1 MALNSPGTQ
10 VTIIDES
17 QYLPAAPNSV
27 PLIVLAT
34 ASNKAN
40 AAGTGIAVGTT
51 SANAN
56 KLYQIT
62 SQRDLV
68 TYFGNPFFYKTN
80 NGTPIHGYELN
91 EYGLLAAYST
101 LGSSNLAYVIR
112 ADIDLAGLVGRTG
125 RPSAAPDD
133 GQYWLNTLS
142 STWGIFEF
150 NRVTGT
156 FTNKV
161 PVATITST
169 DDLFGGVAT
178 GVPKDTIGNIGDYA
192 INLTTTYGQV
202 DTYQTYWY
210 KAGAG
215 LSGTTNPL
223 YNTWVRV
230 GSTDWQKSIPALQ
243 GTVAPIAP
251 TLTSSGSP
259 VSPGVIVFS
268 TSTEVQSITG
278 FIDNNAIPGTYNSAN
293 PGDVLTVTSITG
305 GTLSVGSFIT
315 GVGIVPPGTTPT
327 TSIPAGVYISAF
339 LGASTGGV
347 GYYQLAQAPSAMAL
361 SLAYGSVTATA
372 QVGVVADLT
381 TLTANTS
388 GLDDAVAA
396 INTLPISGAIPN
408 VYADAVD
415 GRLAIYATGTNADG
429 SVTKFTIAPSSTAL
443 TLSSLGL
450 TVGTY
455 SAPSFVYGTNAQQ
468 PLWRTTDATPSPTGS
483 VWIKS
488 NNVNAGVSLS
498 VSQYSASTASWT
510 NKTVRVA
517 ESDWAVNAALDA
529 SGGKSIPLNTVY
541 AQASNS
547 YGLNSPIQLFT
558 RAARGPSVFIGST
571 TPGPFVP
578 TAKFNVSVSLP
589 GSATLDG
596 PYTVTMIGSTADAF
610 IVSWTDAKIPYTTA
624 VIDPTG
630 SIVITHTEGGVI
642 ILDDSASVYAQSP
655 LASPVVAAGFSV
667 YDPATLTGTLGV
679 KLGPLK
685 GVYETYADTAAPAY
699 LTPTNVGLG
708 AGINLKLNLYTL
720 GTTAYFTIP
729 TGLVPAP
736 TGYKIGDVVSVTSI
750 LTGTIYQ
757 LRVDT
762 IDATGAPTN
771 LTLISGTATPRY
783 TLQMSNWEVMDYIA
797 DSITPVNE
805 PATGTKWFHS
815 VANQVD
821 ILTNYGGKWY
831 SYNNKGYDIDGLPTA
846 GANLGNN
853 PTGPITSAS
862 MPSLQVD
869 GTPLVYGDLWIDTG
883 DLENYPVISRWQQV
897 GGVDQ
902 WVLLDTT
909 DQTTENGVLFAD
921 ARWGGSGSVDP
932 VNDTVPTIDS
942 LLTNIA
948 PAAVSGEAY
957 TDLDAPSP
965 SEYPSGTLL
974 FNTRRSG
981 YVVKE
986 FRSNY
991 FNGTDFADAAL
1002 PTQTSAWVTVS
1013 GNKSNG
1019 AAYMGR
1025 KAQRAMVVQ
1034 ALKVCIDTTSDLRE
1048 DQTFFN
1054 LIVCP
1059 GYPEL
1064 QPNMVALNNDRNNT
1078 SYIIGDSPLRL
1089 AADANDITAWATNS
1103 KGATSSGEDGLVTR
1117 DTYLGVYYPSG
1128 ITTDLTGTE
1137 VVVPASHMILR
1148 TMLHNDSVAYPWFA
1162 PAGQRRGVIDNAT
1175 NIGYINAA
1183 TGEVQTTQNR
1193 VALRD
1198 IEYTN
1203 YINPIAFF
1211 NNLGLLNF
1219 GNKNTFAS
1227 QSALDRT
1234 NVSRLVCYLR
1244 DRLAVAVRP
1253 FLFEPND
1260 SMTRTQARS
1269 VCQTLLADIMSK
1281 RGIYD
1286 YVVVCDETNN
1296 TPARI
1301 DRNELWID
1309 IAIEPVKAVEFI
1321 YIPVRI
1327 LNTGEIGGL

>member
-34 ASNKAN
+34 AKNKSN

-68 TYFGNPFFYKTN
+68 TYFGNPFFYKTT

-101 LGSSNLAYVIR
+101 LGSTNLAYVIR
-112 ADIDLAGLVGRTG
+112 ADIDLAEIVGKTG
-125 RPSAAPDD
+125 RPSSAPDD
-133 GQYWLNTLS
+133 GQYWLNTAS

-150 NRVTGT
+150 NSVTGL
-156 FTNKV
+156 FTNKPSIV
-161 PVATITST
+161 ITDANDIIS
-169 DDLFGGVAT
+169 
-178 GVPKDTIGNIGDYA
+178 GVPSSTIGNIGDYA
-192 INLTTTYGQV
+192 INATVDYSNTP
-202 DTYQTYWY
+202 DTYQTYWF
-210 KAGAG
+210 KN
-215 LSGTTNPL
+215 LN
-223 YNTWVRV
+223 NDWVAV
-230 GSTDWQKSIPALQ
+230 GSPEWQASVPAIQ
-243 GTVAPIAP
+243 GTVAPTVVSAGTIVVA
-251 TLTSSGSP
+251 TNSTP
-259 VSPGVIVFS
+259 VTVTG
-268 TSTEVQSITG
+268 SITG
-278 FIDNNAIPGTYNSAN
+278 TTLTLSASATIADYTYISGTGVLPGT
-293 PGDVLTVTSITG
+293 VITTG
-305 GTLSVGSFIT
+305 GTGLTFTVQNHATPVTSTTIT
-315 GVGIVPPGTTPT
+315 GYQAKAIAIAGPDVASVVTAFNNAKIPFAVATEVDGKLNIISTSPT
-327 TSIPAGVYISAF
+327 ASVTFTA
-339 LGASTGGV
+339 ASTP
-347 GYYQLAQAPSAMAL
+347 A
-361 SLAYGSVTATA
+361 
-372 QVGVVADLT
+372 
-381 TLTANTS
+381 
-388 GLDDAVAA
+388 
-396 INTLPISGAIPN
+396 
-408 VYADAVD
+408 
-415 GRLAIYATGTNADG
+415 
-429 SVTKFTIAPSSTAL
+429 

-450 TVGTY
+450 TAGSY
-455 SAPSFVYGTNAQQ
+455 AAPVLAYGTNAQQ
-468 PLWRTTDATPSPTGS
+468 PLWRSTDAVPRPTGS
-483 VWIKS
+483 VWIKT
-488 NNVNAGVSLS
+488 NNVNSGVNLA
-498 VSQYSASTASWT
+498 VSQYSTATATWS

-517 ESDWAVNAALDA
+517 SSDWAINALLDA
-529 SGGKSIPLNTVY
+529 TGGKDVLLNSVY
-541 AQASNS
+541 AQAGTA
-547 YGLNSPIQLFT
+547 YGPNAPVQLFS
-558 RAARGPSVFIGST
+558 RAANGPSVFVGST
-571 TPGPFVP
+571 TPVFESGAILDVY
-578 TAKFNVSVSLP
+578 VSIPASSSL
-589 GSATLDG
+589 SSKYIVTLTG
-596 PYTVTMIGSTADAF
+596 TTADDF
-610 IVSWTDAKIPYTTA
+610 IIAWTAANIPNTTA
-624 VIDPTG
+624 TVDTTG
-630 SIVITHTEGGVI
+630 AIVLTHTAGGVI
-642 ILDDSASVYAQSP
+642 VLDDAPSLYNILP
-655 LASPVVAAGFSV
+655 KASPVVGAGFTY
-667 YDPATLTGTLGV
+667 YDPVTMTGTLGA
-679 KLGPLK
+679 KPGPFK
-685 GVYETYADTAAPAY
+685 TIDV
-699 LTPTNVGLG
+699 
-708 AGINLKLNLYTL
+708 TL
-720 GTTAYFTIP
+720 GTPLPTSNIIGTGAGLTLNLTTSGTVPTFTIAVA
-729 TGLVPAP
+729 GS
-736 TGYKIGDVVSVTSI
+736 GYVTGDVVSV
-750 LTGTIYQ
+750 L
-757 LRVDT
+757 
-762 IDATGAPTN
+762 DAISGITYELEISTTAGGVPSA
-771 LTLISGTATPRY
+771 LTLVSGLAVPEY
-783 TLQMSNWEVMDYIA
+783 TLQLSNWEIIDYIA
-797 DSITPVNE
+797 DSTTPVNA

-821 ILTNYGGKWY
+821 ILTNYGGQWF
-831 SYNNKGYDIDGLPTA
+831 SYNNKKYGSNGLPVT
-846 GANLGNN
+846 GTNLGNN
-853 PTGPITSAS
+853 PSGPICQANEPT
-862 MPSLQVD
+862 LQTD

-883 DLENYPVISRWQQV
+883 DLENYPVISRWQHV
-897 GGVDQ
+897 AGVDQ
-902 WVLLDTT
+902 WVLLDNT

-932 VNDTVPTIDS
+932 VNDVVPEIDS
-942 LLTNIA
+942 LLTNVA
-948 PAAVSGEAY
+948 AAAVNGEAY
-957 TDLDAPSP
+957 TDLDAPSA

-986 FRSNY
+986 FRAQY
-991 FNGTDFADAAL
+991 FNGTDFPDATL
-1002 PTQTSAWVTVS
+1002 PAQIGAWVTVS

-1019 AAYMGR
+1019 EAYMGR

-1034 ALKVCIDTTSDLRE
+1034 ALKVCIDTTSEIRE

-1089 AADANDITAWATNS
+1089 AADANAITAWATNS
-1103 KGATSSGEDGLVTR
+1103 TGATSSGEDGLVTR

-1175 NIGYINAA
+1175 NIGYIDAA

-1219 GNKNTFAS
+1219 GNKNSFAS

-1244 DRLAVAVRP
+1244 DRLAIAVRP

-1269 VCQTLLADIMSK
+1269 VCQTLLADIMTK

>member
-34 ASNKAN
+34 AQNKAT

-68 TYFGNPFFYKTN
+68 TYFGNPFFYKTT

-101 LGSSNLAYVIR
+101 LGSTNLAYVVR
-112 ADIDLAGLVGRTG
+112 ADVDLAELVGKTG
-125 RPSAAPDD
+125 RPSSEPDD
-133 GQYWLNTLS
+133 GQYWLNTAS

-150 NRVTGT
+150 NSVTGL

-161 PVATITST
+161 PLKIITST
-169 DDLFGGVAT
+169 TDLTGGVST
-178 GVPKDTIGNIGDYA
+178 GVPLDTLGNIGDYA
-192 INLTTTYGQV
+192 INLTTKYGQP

-215 LSGTTNPL
+215 LPDTTHPL

-230 GSTDWQKSIPALQ
+230 GSTDWQSSIPALQ
-243 GTVAPIAP
+243 GSLAP
-251 TLTSSGSP
+251 TATTP
-259 VSPGVIVFS
+259 VTAGVIVFS
-268 TSTEVQSITG
+268 TSTEVQDITG
-278 FIDNNAIPGTYNSAN
+278 FIDDASGGGTFSTIPGNT
-293 PGDVLTVTSITG
+293 LTVSTITG
-305 GTLSVGSFIT
+305 GTLSVGSFISGT
-315 GVGIVPPGTTPT
+315 G
-327 TSIPAGVYISAF
+327 IPAGTYISAF
-339 LGASTGGV
+339 GTGTGGT
-347 GYYQLAQAPSAMAL
+347 GTYTLSTAPAL
-361 SLAYGSVTATA
+361 PFSLALNS
-372 QVGVVADLT
+372 VVAKAQTGVAVDLT
-381 TLTANTS
+381 SVPTVGTS
-388 GLDDAVAA
+388 GLTDTVTA
-396 INTLPISGAIPN
+396 INALPISGALPN
-408 VYADAVD
+408 VYADEVD
-415 GRLAIYATGTNADG
+415 GRLAMYALGNNADG
-429 SVTKFTIAPSSTAL
+429 SVTTFTIAPSSTAATL
-443 TLSSLGL
+443 TSLGL
-450 TVGTY
+450 ATGTY

-468 PLWRTTDATPSPTGS
+468 PLWRSTDAAPRPTGS
-483 VWIKS
+483 VWVKS
-488 NNVNAGVSLS
+488 NNVNAGVNLA
-498 VSQYSASTASWT
+498 VSQYSTSTATWT
-510 NKTVRVA
+510 NKTVRVSD
-517 ESDWAVNAALDA
+517 SDWAVNAAIDA
-529 SGGKSIPLNTVY
+529 SGGKGIALNTVY

-547 YGLNSPIQLFT
+547 YGPNSPIQLFS
-558 RAARGPSVFIGST
+558 RAASGPSVFVGST
-571 TPGPFVP
+571 TPGPFVAAA
-578 TAKFNVSVSLP
+578 TFDVKVSIP

-596 PYTVTMIGSTADAF
+596 PYTVTMNGTTPSDF
-610 IVSWTDAKIPYTTA
+610 IVSWTDAHIPYTTA
-624 VIDPTG
+624 VIDTTG
-630 SIVITHTEGGVI
+630 SIVLTHTEGGVI
-642 ILDDSASVYAQSP
+642 ILDDSASINAFAP

-685 GVYETYADTAAPAY
+685 GVYETYSNTAAPVY
-699 LTPTNVGLG
+699 LVPTGGTG
-708 AGINLKLNLYTL
+708 AGLQLDLYTL
-720 GTTAYFTIP
+720 GTVAYFTIP
-729 TGLVPAP
+729 TGLAG
-736 TGYKIGDVVSVTSI
+736 TGYKIGDVVTAVSLLNGVS
-750 LTGTIYQ
+750 YQ
-757 LRVDT
+757 LRVDSV
-762 IDATGAPTN
+762 DAATGGVTK
-771 LTLISGTATPRY
+771 LTLLSGTAVPQY
-783 TLQMSNWEVMDYIA
+783 TLQLSNWELIDYIA
-797 DSITPVNE
+797 DATAPVNE
-805 PATGTKWFHS
+805 PTTGTKWFHS

-821 ILTNYGGKWY
+821 ILTNYGGQWY
-831 SYNNKGYDIDGLPTA
+831 SYNTKGYDSDGLPTA
-846 GANLGNN
+846 SVNAGNN
-853 PTGPITSAS
+853 PTGPIATAS
-862 MPSLQVD
+862 IPTVQTD

-897 GGVDQ
+897 GGVDK
-902 WVLLDTT
+902 WVLIDNT

-921 ARWGGSGSVDP
+921 ARWGGSGAVDP
-932 VNDTVPTIDS
+932 VNDDVPTIDS
-942 LLTNIA
+942 LLTNVGG
-948 PAAVSGEAY
+948 VSGSAY
-957 TDLDAPSP
+957 IDLDAPSA

-986 FRSNY
+986 FRAQY
-991 FNGTDFADAAL
+991 FNNTDFPDTTL

-1025 KAQRAMVVQ
+1025 KAQRAMVVK
-1034 ALKVCIDTTSDLRE
+1034 ALKVCVDTTSDLRE

-1089 AADANDITAWATNS
+1089 AADANAITAWATNS
-1103 KGATSSGEDGLVTR
+1103 NGATSSGEDGLVTR

-1148 TMLHNDSVAYPWFA
+1148 TMLHNDSIAYPWFA

-1175 NIGYINAA
+1175 NIGYINSS
-1183 TGEVQTTQNR
+1183 TGEVVTTQNR

-1219 GNKNTFAS
+1219 GNKNSFAS

-1234 NVSRLVCYLR
+1234 NVSRLVAYLR

-1260 SMTRTQARS
+1260 SMTRTQARA
-1269 VCQTLLADIMSK
+1269 VCQTLLADIMTK

-1309 IAIEPVKAVEFI
+1309 IGIEPVKSVEFI

-1327 LNTGEIGGL
+1327 LNTGEISGL